1 MDSYEGAASL
11 DWWAN
16 RSTCL
21 GSYGVR
27 VAVRVTG
34 DDWTCEATL
43 EPRLSAEDQEG
54 FDFLMELDPFFTLRF
69 DDESTVLVDVVA
81 TGEGEHLVLTA
92 FRDEATEA
100 GSRRIPT

>member
-1 MDSYEGAASL
+1 MDSYDGAARL

-27 VAVRVTG
+27 VAVRVSG
-34 DDWTCEATL
+34 DVRTCEATV

-54 FDFLMELDPFFTLRF
+54 FDFLMELDPLFTLRF
-69 DDESTVLVDVVA
+69 DDESTVLVEVVA
-81 TGEGEHLVLTA
+81 TGGGRLVLTA
-92 FRDEATEA
+92 FRGETAVS